1 LQEKNLSP
9 HTIRYYLTTLAKFP
23 GEITTD
29 KLRNYFRQNINQY
42 DPTSLHVQKNAL
54 HSYIKFQ
61 KLPIDWEK
69 LARIIPSSQRK
80 YFATIDEQ
88 DLTKLKTAKVE
99 KNPRIYERNNLL
111 LDFCFIVVCG
121 LTN

>member
-1 LQEKNLSP
+1 
-9 HTIRYYLTTLAKFP
+9 
-23 GEITTD
+23 
-29 KLRNYFRQNINQY
+29 
-42 DPTSLHVQKNAL
+42 VQKNAL
-54 HSYIKFQ
+54 HSYIKFS

-111 LDFCFIVVCG
+111 LDFLLYSG
-121 LTN
+121 LRINELVNIKHQD